1 MAVPVPQ
8 VHVKLASLDLDWLI
22 ILTLI
27 GIILTAV
34 GVWYAYKQY
43 KLAGGK

>member
-1 MAVPVPQ
+1 MAIVPQ
-8 VHVKLASLDLDWLI
+8 VHVKLASIDLDWLI

-27 GIILTAV
+27 GVVLTAL
-34 GVWYAYKQY
+34 GVMYAYKQY